1 MIDVSV
7 STGRT
12 LRYGVLIGLA
22 ILVAGLIAEIIAYDM
37 GISIIT
43 AGIAVII
50 FTPMISIMVA
60 AASLYLEKDHVWLGW
75 VSILL
80 IITVIGFIVAYLY

>member
-50 FTPMISIMVA
+50 FTPMVSIMVA
-60 AASLYLEKDHVWLGW
+60 AASLYLEKDYVWLGW

>member
-1 MIDVSV
+1 MIDVSA

-22 ILVAGLIAEIIAYDM
+22 ILVAGLIAEIIAHDT

-50 FTPMISIMVA
+50 FTPMVSIMVA
-60 AASLYLEKDHVWLGW
+60 AASLYLEKDYVWLGW

>member
-12 LRYGVLIGLA
+12 LRYGVILGLA
-22 ILVAGLIAEIIAYDM
+22 VLTVGLIIEIISHDTGM
-37 GISIIT
+37 SVIT

-50 FTPMISIMVA
+50 FTPMVSIVVSAVA
-60 AASLYLEKDHVWLGW
+60 LYIEKDYYWLGW

-80 IITVIGFIVAYLY
+80 LITVIGFAVAYLY

>member
-12 LRYGVLIGLA
+12 LRYGVLLGLG
-22 ILVAGLIAEIIAYDM
+22 ILVVGLIAEM
-37 GISIIT
+37 ISHDTGMTMIT

-50 FTPMISIMVA
+50 FTPMVSIMVA
-60 AASLYLEKDHVWLGW
+60 AVSLYLEKDLVWFGW
-75 VSILL
+75 VSLLL